1 MYTPRTRKWLHHQWE
16 TLWRSVFP
24 GGLFFADT
32 SLPRMPVRLLTVAFA
47 IALLSTAGACSRE
60 ATPARVSTGAGAT
73 TVQGATLASPK
84 VGPAGEWPMPAGDYS
99 NSRYSELAE
108 ITAANVKGLHAAWT
122 FSTGV
127 LRGHE
132 GQPLVVGNTMY
143 VVTPYPNVSYALDLA
158 TEGQPLKWK
167 ARPEN
172 AQQAVGLACCD
183 VVNRGAAYADGK
195 IFYNLLDGHTVAI
208 DAKSGTLLWRTA
220 MGELGKGETMTMAPI
235 VVNGK
240 VIVGSSGGEMGVRG
254 WVAALDAVSG
264 KQVWRAYNIG
274 PDADIKVGAR
284 FRNFY
289 STDKSA
295 NQGATSWPGNTWQQG
310 GATVWGWI
318 SYDPA
323 LNLIY
328 HGTSNPGPWNGAQ
341 RPGDNKWSAA
351 IIARDAS
358 TGEMVWAFQPTPHDV
373 WDYDAV
379 NENIL
384 VDLPI
389 GGATRK
395 ALVHFDRNG
404 FAYTMDRATGEVILA
419 KPYVPMNWSTGV
431 DLKTGRPVLDTS
443 KVPFRGRKITNICPS
458 LEGGKNQQPA
468 AFSPAT
474 GLFYVPTNN
483 LCMDFEAR
491 DVAYIPGTPYIGG
504 NAPETAG
511 PGGYRGEFMAWD
523 ATTGRKV
530 WGVKEPYP
538 VWGGALATKG
548 GVVFYGT
555 LDGWFKAVDARS
567 GALLWKFKVG
577 SGVVGN
583 PVAYTGPD
591 GREYIAVYA
600 GIGGDMGLLIAGDVA
615 ANLPYDVRERGS
627 TLPDI
632 ARWTSWGGMLF
643 VFAL

>member
-1 MYTPRTRKWLHHQWE
+1 MRIRPFDRRG
-16 TLWRSVFP
+16 S
-24 GGLFFADT
+24 AI
-32 SLPRMPVRLLTVAFA
+32 LLT
-47 IALLSTAGACSRE
+47 ALLALHGCSRSEPGAKATDSTAI
-60 ATPARVSTGAGAT
+60 TVAGTRIA
-73 TVQGATLASPK
+73 APRS
-84 VGPAGEWPMPAGDYS
+84 GPAGEWSLPAADYA
-99 NSRYSELAE
+99 NSRFSDLDQ
-108 ITAANVKGLHAAWT
+108 ITTANAKTLRAAWT

-132 GQPLVVGNTMY
+132 GSPLVVQNTMY

-167 ARPEN
+167 VRPEN
-172 AQQAVGLACCD
+172 AQAAVGLACCD
-183 VVNRGAAYADGK
+183 VVNRGAAFADGK

-208 DAKSGTLLWRTA
+208 DAASGKLLWRTK
-220 MGELGKGETMTMAPI
+220 MGSLGKGETMTMAPI
-235 VVNGK
+235 VVKGK

-254 WVAALDAVSG
+254 WIAAIDATSG
-264 KQVWRAYNIG
+264 KEVWRAYNVG
-274 PDADIKVGAR
+274 PDADIKVGPR
-284 FRNFY
+284 FKPFY
-289 STDKSA
+289 GGGDRSP
-295 NQGATSWPGNTWQQG
+295 NQGATTWPANTWQQG
-310 GATVWGWI
+310 GATVWGWL
-318 SYDPA
+318 SYDPE

-328 HGTSNPGPWNGAQ
+328 HGTSNPGPWNGKQ
-341 RPGDNKWSAA
+341 RPGDNRWSAA
-351 IIARDAS
+351 IIARDADA
-358 TGEMVWAFQPTPHDV
+358 GEMVWAFQPTPHDM

-389 GGATRK
+389 DGRTRK

-404 FAYTMDRATGEVILA
+404 FAYTMDRTTGEVILA
-419 KPYVPMNWSTGV
+419 KPFVPLNWSSGI
-431 DLKTGRPVLDTS
+431 DLKTGRPIVVADKATEQKKAS
-443 KVPFRGRKITNICPS
+443 NICPS

-491 DVAYIPGTPYIGG
+491 PVSYIAGTPYIGA
-504 NAPETAG
+504 NAPEVAG
-511 PGGYRGEFMAWD
+511 PGGYRGEFIAWD

-530 WGVKEPYP
+530 WGIKEPYP

-555 LDGWFKAVDARS
+555 LDGWFKAVDARN
-567 GALLWKFKVG
+567 GTVLWKFKVG

-583 PVAYTGPD
+583 PMTYLGPD
-591 GREYIAVYA
+591 GKQYVAVYS

-615 ANLPYDVRERGS
+615 ANLPYDVRERGT
-627 TLPDI
+627 TLPDL

-643 VFAL
+643 VFSL

>member
-1 MYTPRTRKWLHHQWE
+1 MH
-16 TLWRSVFP
+16 
-24 GGLFFADT
+24 
-32 SLPRMPVRLLTVAFA
+32 RLTTAAL
-47 IALLSTAGACSRE
+47 ALLVLAVACSGSKEGPTRDSTAPG
-60 ATPARVSTGAGAT
+60 TVTTGAAGAPAGT
-73 TVQGATLASPK
+73 TIAGVALASPHA
-84 VGPAGEWPMPAGDYS
+84 GPAGEWQMPAGDYS
-99 NSRYSELAE
+99 SSRFSDLNQ
-108 ITAANVKGLHAAWT
+108 ITAANVKNLHASWT

-132 GQPLVVGNTMY
+132 GQPLVVQNTMY
-143 VVTPYPNVSYALDLA
+143 LVTPYPNVGYALDL
-158 TEGQPLKWK
+158 TQEGQPLKWK
-167 ARPEN
+167 VRPEN
-172 AQQAVGLACCD
+172 SQAAVGLACCD
-183 VVNRGAAYADGK
+183 VVNRGAAFADGK
-195 IFYNLLDGHTVAI
+195 IFYNLLDGHTVAV
-208 DAKSGTLLWRTA
+208 DAASGTLLWRTA
-220 MGELGKGETMTMAPI
+220 MGKLGKGETMTMAPI
-235 VVNGK
+235 VVKGK

-254 WVAALDAVSG
+254 WIAAIDAVSG
-264 KQVWRAYNIG
+264 KEAWRAYNIG
-274 PDADIKVGAR
+274 PDADIKVGRR

-289 STDKSA
+289 STDTSP
-295 NQGATSWPGNTWQQG
+295 NQGATSWPGTTWQQG

-323 LNLIY
+323 LDLIY

-351 IIARDAS
+351 IIARDAG

-389 GGATRK
+389 GGTTRK

-404 FAYTMDRATGEVILA
+404 FAYTMDRGTGEVILA

-431 DLKTGRPVLDTS
+431 DLKTGRPLLNAD
-443 KVPFRGRKITNICPS
+443 KIPFRGKKVSFICPS

-468 AFSPAT
+468 AFSPVT

-491 DVAYIPGTPYIGG
+491 DVAYIAGTPFIGG
-504 NAPETAG
+504 SAPEVAG
-511 PGGYRGEFMAWD
+511 PGGYRGEFIAWD

-530 WGVKEPYP
+530 WGIKEPYP
-538 VWGGALATKG
+538 VWGGALATRG
-548 GVVFYGT
+548 DVVFYGT
-555 LDGWFKAVDARS
+555 LDGWFKAADART
-567 GALLWKFKVG
+567 GAVLWKFKVG

-583 PVAYTGPD
+583 PITYLGPD
-591 GREYIAVYA
+591 GRQYVAVYS

-627 TLPDI
+627 TLPDL

>member
-1 MYTPRTRKWLHHQWE
+1 MRRARFVLPALLLSASCSRDQAGTPNDSTAA
-16 TLWRSVFP
+16 V
-24 GGLFFADT
+24 
-32 SLPRMPVRLLTVAFA
+32 TVAGTR
-47 IALLSTAGACSRE
+47 IAAPRS
-60 ATPARVSTGAGAT
+60 
-73 TVQGATLASPK
+73 
-84 VGPAGEWPMPAGDYS
+84 GPAGEWNSPAGDNS
-99 NSRYSELAE
+99 ASRYSELDQ
-108 ITAANVKGLHAAWT
+108 ITVANAKNLHAAWT

-132 GQPLVVGNTMY
+132 GQPLVINNTMY

-167 ARPEN
+167 VRPEN
-172 AQQAVGLACCD
+172 AQTAVGLACCD

-195 IFYNLLDGHTVAI
+195 IFYNLLDGHTVAV
-208 DAKSGTLLWRTA
+208 DVATGKLLWSTP
-220 MGELGKGETMTMAPI
+220 MGNLGKGETMTMAPI
-235 VVNGK
+235 AVKGK

-254 WVAALDAVSG
+254 WIAALDQVSG
-264 KQVWRAYNIG
+264 KEVWRAYNIG
-274 PDADIKVGAR
+274 PDADIKVGPR
-284 FRNFY
+284 FKPFY
-289 STDKSA
+289 GKADTSA
-295 NQGATSWPGNTWQQG
+295 NQGATSWPANTWQQG
-310 GATVWGWI
+310 GATVWGWL
-318 SYDPA
+318 SYDPQ
-323 LNLIY
+323 LNLVY
-328 HGTSNPGPWNGAQ
+328 HGTSNPGPWNGKQ

-351 IIARDAS
+351 IIARDAD
-358 TGEMVWAFQPTPHDV
+358 TGEMIWAFQPTPHDV

-389 GGATRK
+389 GGKTRK

-419 KPYVPMNWSTGV
+419 KAYVPMNWSTGV
-431 DLKTGRPVLDTS
+431 DLATGRPVLNPE
-443 KVPFRGRKITNICPS
+443 KVPFQGKKVTFICPS

-491 DVAYIPGTPYIGG
+491 EVSYIPGTPYIGG
-504 NAPETAG
+504 NAPEVAG
-511 PGGYRGEFMAWD
+511 PGGYRGEFIAWD
-523 ATTGRKV
+523 ATTGKKA
-530 WGVKEPYP
+530 WGIKEPYP

-548 GVVFYGT
+548 DVVFYGT
-555 LDGWFKAVDARS
+555 LDGWFKAANART
-567 GALLWKFKVG
+567 GQVLWKFKVG

-583 PVAYTGPD
+583 PMTYTGPD
-591 GREYIAVYA
+591 GKQYVAVYS

-627 TLPDI
+627 TLPDL

-643 VFAL
+643 VFSL